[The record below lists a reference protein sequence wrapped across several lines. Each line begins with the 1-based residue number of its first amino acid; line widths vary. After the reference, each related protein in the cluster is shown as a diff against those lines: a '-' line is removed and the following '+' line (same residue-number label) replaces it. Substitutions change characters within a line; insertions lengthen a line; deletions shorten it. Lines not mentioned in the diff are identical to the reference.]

1 MSDWTKIV
9 ESLASGLLTGGAT
22 ALATVFATFRD
33 IRNRLAILEE
43 RLGSPPHNTAPA
55 TGLFHTVWIL
65 DTTLARLRKEID
77 SWEDDPPAWLTRLVA
92 RAGRSGSVNMEIQQ
106 EYEERL
112 NSRLRSFQE
121 RIDRMDD
128 RLREEPRAGISRA
141 EVDAEQKRI
150 LEEVAMLRDAQAAT
164 NMLLRGVLTAM
175 DIIDNKE
182 TARPPKRGGQ

>member
-55 TGLFHTVWIL
+55 TGLHHVVSTLDATV
-65 DTTLARLRKEID
+65 ARMRREID

-106 EYEERL
+106 EYEERI

-141 EVDAEQKRI
+141 EIETEQKRI
-150 LEEVAMLRDAQAAT
+150 LEEVAMLREAQAAT
-164 NMLLRGVLTAM
+164 NLLLRGVLSAM
-175 DIIDNKE
+175 DIIDTKE
-182 TARPPKRGGQ
+182 TARPPKRGG

>member
-55 TGLFHTVWIL
+55 TGLFHTVGIL

-92 RAGRSGSVNMEIQQ
+92 RAGRSGTVNMEIQQ